1 MVYNSFE
8 FHLRRFTMKNQNEKA
23 SGYVPKL
30 VTEDCTVYCSI
41 CNKSID
47 LKAGDAIP
55 VCCGKVM
62 VNLDA

>member
-1 MVYNSFE
+1 
-8 FHLRRFTMKNQNEKA
+8 MKNQNEKA